1 MLIGIVLVVMCGL
14 AIVITRR
21 RAWKV
26 EGQQM
31 AARLEQVTG

>member
-1 MLIGIVLVVMCGL
+1 MLIGTVLVVMCGL

-21 RAWKV
+21 RAWKA
-26 EGQQM
+26 ECEQM